1 MRTGIP
7 VPEARGLVLE
17 GVEPLAP
24 EVVSFEGA
32 LGRVLAEEVRSG
44 RTLPPADCSA
54 MDGYAVRAA
63 DVAQPGASLR
73 VAYEV
78 AAGGQAPRALAAGE
92 AARIFTGAPLPPG
105 ADTVVRQED
114 AQARDGAVRVAVAV
128 ARGES
133 VREAGEDVRAG
144 DAVLAPGTRVGP
156 AEVGMLA
163 ALGHT
168 LARVHRR
175 PTVAVLSGGD
185 ELVEPHQAPTGGRI
199 VSSNAYAIAA
209 QCREAGAL
217 PNNLGIARDAPADLE
232 RLLRAGLAA
241 DVLVSSAGVSVGDH
255 DHVRPALERLGV
267 RLVFWGVEMKPG
279 YPVTFGRA
287 EQGRR
292 AFVFGL
298 PGNPVSAMVTFELF
312 VRPLLLRLAG
322 RSDLARPEAAAL
334 AGERFSKKPGREHY
348 VRVRLEPRADGAL
361 VARAT
366 GTQSSGA
373 LRSMTLADGLLV
385 FPASE
390 SEIAPGARAR
400 VIVLDES
407 VLARAP
413 RAGVRP

>member
-1 MRTGIP
+1 MRTGIS
-7 VPEARGLVLE
+7 VTEARALVLE
-17 GVEPLAP
+17 AAQPLAP
-24 EVVSFEGA
+24 EVVTFEAA

-63 DVAQPGASLR
+63 DVAQPGARLR

-92 AARIFTGAPLPPG
+92 AARIFTGAPLPLG

-114 AQARDGAVRVAVAV
+114 ADARAGEVRVLVAV
-128 ARGES
+128 PRGES

-144 DAVLAPGTRVGP
+144 DLVLAPGARIGP
-156 AEVGMLA
+156 AQVGMLA
-163 ALGHT
+163 SLGHT

-175 PTVAVLSGGD
+175 PAVAVLSGGD
-185 ELVEPHQAPTGGRI
+185 ELVEPHETPANGRI
-199 VSSNAYAIAA
+199 VSSNAYTLSA

-217 PNNLGIARDAPADLE
+217 PNNLGIARDTPAELE
-232 RLLRAGLAA
+232 RLLRAGLGA

-255 DHVRPALERLGV
+255 DHVRPTLEKLGV
-267 RLVFWGVEMKPG
+267 ELVFWGVEMKPG
-279 YPVTFGRA
+279 YPITFGRA
-287 EQGRR
+287 GGGRG

-312 VRPLLLRLAG
+312 VRPLLLRLGG
-322 RSDLARPEAAAL
+322 RSELARPELAAI
-334 AGERFSKKPGREHY
+334 AGERFAKKPGREHY
-348 VRVRLEPRADGAL
+348 VRVFLEPRPDGAL
-361 VARAT
+361 VARTT
-366 GTQSSGA
+366 GNQSSGV

-385 FPASE
+385 FPAGE
-390 SEIAPGARAR
+390 SEIAEGSLAR

-407 VLARAP
+407 VLAR
-413 RAGVRP
+413 RASGALP

>member
-1 MRTGIP
+1 MRTGIT
-7 VPEARGLVLE
+7 VAEARALVLE
-17 GVEPLAP
+17 SARPLAAEIVP
-24 EVVSFEGA
+24 FEAA
-32 LGRVLAEEVRSG
+32 LGRMLAEAVRSD

-63 DVAQPGASLR
+63 DVARPGALLR
-73 VAYEV
+73 VVYEV
-78 AAGGQAPRALAAGE
+78 AAGAQAPRALAAGE
-92 AARIFTGAPLPPG
+92 AARIFTGAPVPAG

-114 AQARDGAVRVAVAV
+114 AEARAGELRVLVVAP
-128 ARGES
+128 RGES
-133 VREAGEDVRAG
+133 VRSAGEDVRAG
-144 DAVLAPGTRVGP
+144 DLVLEPGHRIGP

-185 ELVEPHQAPTGGRI
+185 ELVEPHEPPTQGRI

-217 PNNLGIARDAPADLE
+217 PNNLGIARDTQGDLE
-232 RLLRAGLAA
+232 RLLRAGLGA

-255 DHVRPALERLGV
+255 DHVRPTLEKLGV
-267 RLVFWGVEMKPG
+267 RLAFWGVEMKPG

-287 EQGRR
+287 ADGAG

-312 VRPLLLRLAG
+312 VRPLLLRLGG
-322 RSDLARPEAAAL
+322 RSDLARPEVEAV
-334 AGERFSKKPGREHY
+334 AGETFRKKPGREHY
-348 VRVRLEPRADGAL
+348 VRVFLEERADGAV
-361 VARAT
+361 VARTT
-366 GTQSSGA
+366 GNQSSGV

-385 FPASE
+385 FPAE
-390 SEIAPGARAR
+390 ASEITQDARAR

-407 VLARAP
+407 FFARAA
-413 RAGVRP
+413 R

>member
-1 MRTGIP
+1 MRTGIS
-7 VPEARGLVLE
+7 VPEARALVLE
-17 GVEPLAP
+17 AARPLAP
-24 EVVSFEGA
+24 EIVPFELA
-32 LGRVLAEEVRSG
+32 LGRVLAEAVVSG

-63 DVAQPGASLR
+63 DVARAGARLR

-78 AAGGQAPRALAAGE
+78 AAGGLAPRALVDGE

-114 AQARDGAVRVAVAV
+114 TEARAGEVRVRVAVP
-128 ARGES
+128 RGES
-133 VREAGEDVRAG
+133 VREAGEDVRSG
-144 DAVLAPGTRVGP
+144 DLVLAPGGRVGP

-163 ALGHT
+163 SLGHT
-168 LARVHRR
+168 LAHVHRR
-175 PTVAVLSGGD
+175 PRVAVLSGGD
-185 ELVEPHQAPTGGRI
+185 ELVEPHEAPTHGRI
-199 VSSNAYAIAA
+199 VSSNAYSLAA
-209 QCREAGAL
+209 QCREAGAI
-217 PNNLGIARDAPADLE
+217 PNNLGIARDTPAELE
-232 RLLRAGLAA
+232 RLLRAGLGA

-255 DHVRPALERLGV
+255 DHVRPTLEKLGV

-287 EQGRR
+287 AGLDG

-322 RSDLARPEAAAL
+322 RRDLARPEVAAI

-348 VRVRLEPRADGAL
+348 VRVFLEPRADGAL
-361 VARAT
+361 VARTT
-366 GTQSSGA
+366 GSQSSGV

-385 FPASE
+385 FPAGD
-390 SEIAPGARAR
+390 SEIAEGARAR
-400 VIVLDES
+400 VIVLDQS
-407 VLARAP
+407 VFARTAQ
-413 RAGVRP
+413 